1 MNRLL
6 KWSIFGV
13 LCLLSWACAVF
24 FLLITGWAPCSVT
37 GWCVADRIV
46 ILGIILMLPAQV
58 AIAAFL
64 RQREKDADGNAR

>member
-1 MNRLL
+1 MSRLL
-6 KWSIFGV
+6 KWTIFGV

-37 GWCVADRIV
+37 GKCVSDGIV
-46 ILGIILMLPAQV
+46 IIGIILLLPAQV
-58 AIAAFL
+58 AVAAYL

>member
-6 KWSIFGV
+6 KWTTFGV

-24 FLLITGWAPCSVT
+24 FLLITGWASCSVT

-46 ILGIILMLPAQV
+46 IIGIILLLPAQV
-58 AIAAFL
+58 AVAAYL
-64 RQREKDADGNAR
+64 RQREKDAGGDAR